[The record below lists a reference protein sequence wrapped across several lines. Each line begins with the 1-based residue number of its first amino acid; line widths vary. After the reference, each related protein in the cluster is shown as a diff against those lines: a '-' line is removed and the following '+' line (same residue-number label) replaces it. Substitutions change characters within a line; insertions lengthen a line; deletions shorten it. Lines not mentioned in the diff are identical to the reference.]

1 MLNERR
7 ASSRVRAY
15 RPVRLQLP
23 RSPHV
28 LETLTKDLSIGG
40 VCCISPTPFPV
51 STELNL
57 ELVLSTGEGPITA
70 RGRATWFRSLPHS
83 EQFDIGISF
92 LEMPEIDKRR
102 LSVYLG
108 RLSEKFPLIHA

>member
-15 RPVRLQLP
+15 RPVRLNLP
-23 RSPHV
+23 RSPHL

-40 VCCISPTPFPV
+40 VCCISSTAFPIA
-51 STELNL
+51 TQFNL
-57 ELVLSTGEGPITA
+57 ELILSTGEGPISA
-70 RGRATWFRSLPHS
+70 RGRTAWFRSLPHS
-83 EQFDIGISF
+83 EQFDLGISF
-92 LEMPEIDKRR
+92 FDMPETDKRR

-108 RLSEKFPLIHA
+108 RLAEKFPLIPA

>member
-15 RPVRLQLP
+15 RPVRLHLP
-23 RSPHV
+23 RSPRV
-28 LETLTKDLSIGG
+28 LETLTKDLSVGG
-40 VCCISPTPFPV
+40 VCCISPTAFPI

-57 ELVLSTGEGPITA
+57 EFVLSTGEGSITA
-70 RGRATWFRSLPHS
+70 RGRTTWFRSLPHS
-83 EQFDIGISF
+83 EQFDLGITF
-92 LEMPEIDKRR
+92 LDMPETDKRR

-108 RLSEKFPLIHA
+108 RLSEKFPMITA

>member
-7 ASSRVRAY
+7 TSSRIRAY
-15 RPVRLQLP
+15 WPVRLHLP
-23 RSPHV
+23 RSPRL
-28 LETLTKDLSIGG
+28 LETLTKDLAMGG
-40 VCCISPTPFPV
+40 VCCISPTAFPV

-70 RGRATWFRSLPHS
+70 RGRTAWFRSLPYS
-83 EQFDIGISF
+83 EQFDLGISF
-92 LEMPEIDKRR
+92 LEMPDHDKRR

-108 RLSEKFPLIHA
+108 GLASKHTLTAV